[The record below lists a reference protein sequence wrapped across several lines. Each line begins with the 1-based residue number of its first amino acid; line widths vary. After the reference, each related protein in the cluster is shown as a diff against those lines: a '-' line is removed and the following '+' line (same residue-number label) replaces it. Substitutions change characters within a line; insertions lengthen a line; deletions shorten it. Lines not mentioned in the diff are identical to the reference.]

1 MPWNQKTNVISLKR
15 NDSIKILYNVF
26 FYVSAFTQ
34 HDITYTSGIIP
45 LIKLKYKNEQFTV
58 HSVIYQIMQ
67 TEKVSTHH
75 VEVNN

>member
-1 MPWNQKTNVISLKR
+1 MSCLTDQADLFR
-15 NDSIKILYNVF
+15 YNVF

-34 HDITYTSGIIP
+34 HDITYTSGTIP
-45 LIKLKYKNEQFTV
+45 QIKLKYKNEQFTV

-67 TEKVSTHH
+67 TENVSTHH